1 MRSFTALP
9 PVHYI
14 AKHVFQRVGFMTTC
28 ISNGLTPSYFLSF
41 LQRLLQEMSLEDHRR
56 LAAGMLERQPGLIFD
71 LLLEHQQR
79 HGAPTSAEVPGVP
92 WCTCGKCRD
101 MPTDRERKC
110 CGQDPVHCVSLLPH
124 FTQYCLDEG
133 YLRIHRQ
140 YRENL
145 TALGNVREP
154 GEDNR
159 EYRHA
164 AYRHYIFWQ
173 RGALGQGNRRVIPS
187 CCVGELGTN
196 SLTLRDNTQATFQ
209 GSERL
214 A

>member
-14 AKHVFQRVGFMTTC
+14 AKHVFQRVGFMSTC
-28 ISNGLTPSYFLSF
+28 IPNGLTPSYFLSF
-41 LQRLLQEMSLEDHRR
+41 LQRLLQEMSLDDHRR

-159 EYRHA
+159 ECRHA

-173 RGALGQGNRRVIPS
+173 HGALGQGNRRVIPS
-187 CCVGELGTN
+187 CCVWRI
-196 SLTLRDNTQATFQ
+196 RDKFPDPQ
-209 GSERL
+209 GQYTGYIPGI
-214 A
+214 